1 MFVFEMLGL
10 AFLCVL
16 LIGFI
21 AAWDALHNGI
31 HPPYDDAIDWP
42 EGHAL
47 HRYERRHWRA
57 KRERLPML

>member
-1 MFVFEMLGL
+1 MFAFELLLL
-10 AFLCVL
+10 AGAIVL
-16 LIGFI
+16 LIAFI
-21 AAWDALHNGI
+21 AIWDSLHNGI

-57 KRERLPML
+57 KRERLPLL